1 MWEFADIRNLAI
13 SNLERIGFSE
23 VQKIE
28 ITHKFDIQDWY
39 MPAYKALVKRSDAL
53 SVEEAV
59 QLGFEFSIKMAGI
72 RERWVARKSGFS
84 VRKNWRRSGAD
95 VVLEDPDDEEALET
109 DIITTF
115 KIKPPQK
122 TARRARISL

>member
-1 MWEFADIRNLAI
+1 MWEFAEIRDLAI
-13 SNLERIGFSE
+13 ANLERIGFSE
-23 VQKIE
+23 VEKIE
-28 ITHKFDIQDWY
+28 ITHKFDIQEWY
-39 MPAYKALVKRSDAL
+39 MPAYKALVKRSGAL
-53 SVEEAV
+53 SVEEAA
-59 QLGFEFSIKMAGI
+59 QLGFEFSIKLAGI
-72 RERWVARKSGFS
+72 RERWISRTSAFS

-95 VVLEDPDDEEALET
+95 VVLEDPDEEALET

>member
-13 SNLERIGFSE
+13 SNLERIGLSE

-39 MPAYKALVKRSDAL
+39 MPAYKALVKRSDVL
-53 SVEEAV
+53 SVEEAA
-59 QLGFEFSIKMAGI
+59 QLGFEFSIKMAGT
-72 RERWVARKSGFS
+72 RERWIARKSGFS

-95 VVLEDPDDEEALET
+95 VVLEDPDEEEALET